1 MPPGHAQPDADRMWT
16 PVLQR
21 LSGADTSKK
30 ESNLSSGQRGD
41 ISGRSECVCVC
52 GGGGGGGDRQC

>member
-21 LSGADTSKK
+21 LSGADSSEK
-30 ESNLSSGQRGD
+30 ESNLSSGQRGN
-41 ISGRSECVCVC
+41 ISGRSEYILLTILSIIIV
-52 GGGGGGGDRQC
+52 DSK